1 MLPTARSDDGARLMS
16 VSFLSDLMSE
26 LGQRGRN
33 LLLRGR
39 GSRKSPEELCDALV
53 SQKGQVSCFVLS
65 EAIFE
70 HWEGLDDDGRRTF
83 LTMLAER
90 FGPDREAILQ
100 AADAL
105 KKSDDIDALYRIH
118 RASEPRAQELIRRLN
133 HARDGTHRLVKMR
146 EALLEAAAAK
156 PGLRNLD
163 GDFSH
168 LFTSWFN
175 RGFLELLPINWN
187 TAANV
192 LEKIIRYEAVHEI
205 AGWDDLRRR
214 IEPHDRRLFAFFHPQ
229 MRDEPL
235 IFVEVALTDHV
246 PDRIGSL
253 LASNRVEL
261 DPRTATTAVF
271 YSISNCQ
278 EGLRGISFGNF
289 LIKQVVDRLRAEFPN
304 LRNFVTLSPMPGF
317 GAWLQ
322 RVLADKAQS
331 LLSPQDVYLL
341 RLADADDEDTD
352 KQRQLGT
359 LLQGLAA
366 YYFLEERDSKNRP
379 VDPVA
384 RFHLGNGACLENIH
398 AFADLSEKGRAGART
413 LMVNYRYATADI
425 EANHE
430 AYAERGVV
438 VASSSVK
445 DILRKFM
452 ARARNNQ
459 MLNHQFQ
466 KDHVA

>member
-1 MLPTARSDDGARLMS
+1 MGVT
-16 VSFLSDLMSE
+16 FLSDLMSE

-39 GSRKSPEELCDALV
+39 ESRKSPEELCEALV
-53 SQKGQVSCFVLS
+53 SQKGQISCFVLA

-70 HWEGLDDDGRRTF
+70 HWEGLDEAGCEAF

-90 FGPDREAILQ
+90 FGPDREEILRAI
-100 AADAL
+100 DAL
-105 KKSDDIDALYRIH
+105 KAEADIDALYRLH

-146 EALLEAAAAK
+146 EVLLRGSETK
-156 PGLRNLD
+156 PLLRNLD

-175 RGFLELLPINWN
+175 RGFLELLPINWE
-187 TAANV
+187 TSANI

-205 AGWDDLRRR
+205 KGWDDLRRR
-214 IEPHDRRLFAFFHPQ
+214 IAPRDRRLFAFFHPQ
-229 MRDEPL
+229 MRNEPL

-246 PDRIGSL
+246 PDNIDAL
-253 LASNRVEL
+253 LASDRAEL
-261 DPRTATTAVF
+261 EPRTATTAVF

-278 EGLRGISFGNF
+278 KGLRGISFGNF
-289 LIKQVVDRLRAEFPN
+289 LIKQVVDKLRAEFPN
-304 LRNFVTLSPMPGF
+304 LRNFVTLSPVPGF
-317 GAWLQ
+317 GGWLD
-322 RVLADKAQS
+322 RVLTDKAQGI
-331 LLSPQDVYLL
+331 LSPHDMELL
-341 RLADADDEDTD
+341 RLIASVEPQETE
-352 KQRQLGT
+352 KRRQLAE
-359 LLQGLAA
+359 LLEGLAA
-366 YYFLEERDSKNRP
+366 YYFLEERDAKGRP
-379 VDPVA
+379 IDPVA

-398 AFADLSEKGRAGART
+398 AFADLSDKGRSSART

-445 DILRKFM
+445 GIRKKFM
-452 ARARNNQ
+452 ARARNNL
-459 MLNHQFQ
+459 MLNHQTQ
-466 KDHVA
+466 EDHVA

>member
-1 MLPTARSDDGARLMS
+1 MS
-16 VSFLSDLMSE
+16 VTFLSDLMSE

-39 GSRKSPEELCDALV
+39 GSRRSPEELCEALV
-53 SQKGQVSCFVLS
+53 SQKGQISCFVLS

-70 HWEGLDDDGRRTF
+70 HWEGLDDDGRQAF

-90 FGPDREAILQ
+90 FGPDREAILR

-105 KKSDDIDALYRIH
+105 KEGADVDALYRMH

-146 EALLEAAAAK
+146 EALLTAAATK
-156 PGLRNLD
+156 PDLKNLD

-168 LFTSWFN
+168 LFSSWFN

-187 TAANV
+187 TSANV

-214 IEPHDRRLFAFFHPQ
+214 IAPRDRRLFAFFHPQ

-246 PDRIGSL
+246 PDTIGSL
-253 LASNRVEL
+253 LASDRAEL
-261 DPRTATTAVF
+261 DPRTATTAAF

-278 EGLRGISFGNF
+278 DGLSGISFGNF
-289 LIKQVVDRLRAEFPN
+289 LIKQVVDKLRAEFPN
-304 LRNFVTLSPMPGF
+304 LRNFVTLSPVPGF
-317 GAWLQ
+317 GAWLH
-322 RVLADKAQS
+322 RVLADKAQG
-331 LLSPQDVYLL
+331 LLSPQDIELL
-341 RLADADDEDTD
+341 RLADTGDWQEDTE
-352 KQRQLGT
+352 RPPQLGT

-366 YYFLEERDSKNRP
+366 YYFLEERDSRNRP
-379 VDPVA
+379 IDPVA

-398 AFADLSEKGRAGART
+398 AFADLSEKGRSSART

-430 AYAERGVV
+430 AYAERGI
-438 VASSSVK
+438 VAASPKVK

-459 MLNHQFQ
+459 MLTHQSQ
-466 KDHVA
+466 KNHVA